1 MARVRCIMMQKD
13 EGQLLDAWLKYY
25 GYLFG
30 FENLEVLDNGSRDL
44 LTCFILEQFEAV
56 GVRVHRQHVGIEA
69 FERKGAIVHG
79 IINGWDRDHDY
90 DFALPCDCDEFLAL
104 FTRTGLSCTRDAI
117 HAGLDGLMECDQALG
132 IRTSLF
138 NVPSQTDWFHP
149 EVFPKGFLPSHA
161 ILDLDSG
168 YHEPKSRL
176 CVGTRDTDFTYL
188 HFHNKPYETV
198 QEHTRRKM
206 YRRVDVEDRDAMR
219 RYAGPGTHMIK
230 DLLMSREEYVHQFD
244 HRITVRF
251 EQFTDQMRALGARE
265 SLLTGDA
272 RLLRRHRS
280 VPGGLSTIRLPASEA
295 QPPRLVAFDSSAYLA
310 DNPDISIQSG
320 CGLPHYLYY
329 GYREGRAL
337 IPESATASA

>member
-1 MARVRCIMMQKD
+1 MARVRCIMMQRD

-30 FENLEVLDNGSRDL
+30 FENLEVLDNGSRDP
-44 LTCFILEQFEAV
+44 LTVFILEQFEAV
-56 GVRVHRQHVGIEA
+56 GVLVYRQHTGIEA
-69 FERKGAIVHG
+69 FERKGSIIHG
-79 IINGWDRDHDY
+79 IINGWDLDHQY

-104 FTRTGLSCTRDAI
+104 FTRAGLSCARSAI
-117 HAGLDGLMECDQALG
+117 HAGLDRLTDSGQALG

-138 NVPSQTDWFHP
+138 NVPLQTDWFHP
-149 EVFPKGFLPSHA
+149 DVFPKGFLPSHS
-161 ILDLDSG
+161 ILELDSG

-176 CVGTRDTDFTYL
+176 QVGMRDTDFTYL

-198 QEHTRRKM
+198 QAHTRRKM
-206 YRRVDVEDRDAMR
+206 YRRVDIEDRDAMQ
-219 RYAGPGTHMIK
+219 RYRGAGEHMIK

-244 HRITVRF
+244 HRITVCF

-272 RLLRRHRS
+272 TLLRRHQRT
-280 VPGGLSTIRLPASEA
+280 PEGKTTIRLPAGETKPSHMI
-295 QPPRLVAFDSSAYLA
+295 AFDSAAYLSN
-310 DNPDISIQSG
+310 NPDVHIATG

-329 GYREGRAL
+329 GFREGREAV
-337 IPESATASA
+337 PAGAAK